1 MKNKKM
7 IGNLMLILTAMI
19 WGSAFVAQ
27 RVGMDDIGPL
37 TFTAAR
43 MVFAF
48 AATALASVLFSFRD
62 RTKNNS
68 CSSQEEVRE
77 RKRNTLL
84 GGVCCGVFLAVAT
97 AFQQAGIVYTS
108 AGKAGFIT
116 AMYMLLV
123 PIINFVLFK
132 KRNSWIVWLAVLTG
146 VVGLYLL
153 CMTERFSLARGDT
166 LLCICALL
174 FSGHILSCDRFV
186 QRADPLKMC
195 AIQFGTAALLSIAIA
210 LLTEGVDWKA
220 ISSALFPIFYCGVIS
235 GGIGFTLK
243 ITAQQYTDP
252 TTASLLMSLESV
264 FAVLSGALLL
274 GERMTRRELLGCVV
288 MFVAILLVQLP
299 LEKGSMQMKRS

>member
-1 MKNKKM
+1 
-7 IGNLMLILTAMI
+7 MLILTAMI

-48 AATALASVLFSFRD
+48 AATALASVLFGLRD
-62 RTKNNS
+62 QTKKNPV
-68 CSSQEEVRE
+68 SSQETQIS
-77 RKRNTLL
+77 KKNTLL

-97 AFQQAGIVYTS
+97 AFQQAGIVTTS

-132 KRNSWIVWLAVLTG
+132 KRNSWIVWLAVATG

-153 CMTERFSLARGDT
+153 CITERFSLAKGDS

-210 LLTEGVDWKA
+210 LPAEGLDWEA

-235 GGIGFTLK
+235 GGIGFTLQ
-243 ITAQQYTDP
+243 ITAQQFTDP

-274 GERMTRRELLGCVV
+274 GERMTHRELLGCVV
-288 MFVAILLVQLP
+288 MFIAILLVQLP
-299 LEKGSMQMKRS
+299 QANIDVQPKRS